1 MNGVDFSETK
11 YFCQP
16 RLKIRQ
22 RAHACNLL
30 LFKERSIGP
39 RLKIGNSSLGLFLS
53 MDQEIDMLSW
63 HNSYF
68 FALSI
73 GDIIDNVGVPIEE
86 SSSFLHRDHFEIL
99 EIEIAQSSNKRVEVL
114 EFIHEIQCLSCL
126 LKQQVSGGNKST
138 AETFYRKKST
148 CGLLMDIWISP

>member
-1 MNGVDFSETK
+1 MAWTF
-11 YFCQP
+11 
-16 RLKIRQ
+16 LKQNIFVNL
-22 RAHACNLL
+22 ASKSVNEHSYLL
-30 LFKERSIGP
+30 LLKERSIGP

-86 SSSFLHRDHFEIL
+86 SSSFLYRDHFEIL
-99 EIEIAQSSNKRVEVL
+99 QIEIAQSSNKRVEVL
-114 EFIHEIQCLSCL
+114 EFIHEI
-126 LKQQVSGGNKST
+126 
-138 AETFYRKKST
+138 
-148 CGLLMDIWISP
+148 